1 MDCSMLPFHAPRGYP
16 PALHVWTPRLPCFR
30 LSPQTK
36 RINSRPVIIIGL
48 TGRNAAGKTT
58 AGEMLAARGF
68 TFVSLSNVI
77 RDEAKRRGFTEV
89 RENLIALG
97 NELRERHGP
106 GALAELTVA
115 SMQPDRNYVVDS
127 IRHPAEVQA
136 LKRAGAGTFSLF
148 HIFAPLEDRFARSL
162 ARQRAGDALTLD
174 DFIRQ
179 EEREFASSNAAAQ
192 QLLETERLADR
203 QIDNQATIEE
213 LGVRL
218 TTTLRELEVAFSR
231 PSWDQYFMDIAKQVA
246 ARSNCMKRQVAAVI
260 VSERRIIST
269 GYNGTPRGVKNCNEG
284 GCPRCNGFSESGKNL
299 EECLC
304 SHGEENAIVQASYHG
319 IAIRDA
325 TLYTTYSPCLMCSKM
340 IINAGIRRVVYNEN
354 YPLNDTATA
363 MLHQAGVD
371 LVRLRG

>member
-1 MDCSMLPFHAPRGYP
+1 M
-16 PALHVWTPRLPCFR
+16 
-30 LSPQTK
+30 
-36 RINSRPVIIIGL
+36 IIIGL

-58 AGEMLAARGF
+58 AGEALGSRGF
-68 TFVSLSNVI
+68 SYLSLSDVI
-77 RDEAKRRGFTEV
+77 REEARRRGLEPL
-89 RENLIALG
+89 RENLTALG
-97 NELRERHGP
+97 NELREKHGP
-106 GALAELTVA
+106 GALAELTVTR
-115 SMQPDRNYVVDS
+115 MQTDRNYAVDS
-127 IRHPAEVQA
+127 IRHPAEVMA
-136 LKRAGAGTFSLF
+136 LKKAGSFSLF
-148 HIFAPLEDRFARSL
+148 HIFAPLEARFARST
-162 ARQRAGDALTLD
+162 QRARPGDAQTLQ

-179 EEREFASSNAAAQ
+179 EEREFASSNAASQ

-203 QIDNQATIEE
+203 RIDNDGSLEE
-213 LGVRL
+213 FTARL
-218 TTTLRELEVAFSR
+218 ESTLRELAVSFAR

-299 EECLC
+299 DECLC

-340 IINAGIRRVVYNEN
+340 IINAGIRKVVYNEA

-363 MLHQAGVD
+363 MLKEAGVA
-371 LVRLRG
+371 LVRLKA

>member
-1 MDCSMLPFHAPRGYP
+1 M
-16 PALHVWTPRLPCFR
+16 
-30 LSPQTK
+30 
-36 RINSRPVIIIGL
+36 
-48 TGRNAAGKTT
+48 
-58 AGEMLAARGF
+58 
-68 TFVSLSNVI
+68 
-77 RDEAKRRGFTEV
+77 
-89 RENLIALG
+89 
-97 NELRERHGP
+97 
-106 GALAELTVA
+106 
-115 SMQPDRNYVVDS
+115 
-127 IRHPAEVQA
+127 A
-136 LKRAGAGTFSLF
+136 LKKAGSFSLF
-148 HIFAPLEDRFARSL
+148 HIFAPLEARFARST
-162 ARQRAGDALTLD
+162 QRGRPGDANTLQ

-179 EEREFASSNAAAQ
+179 EEREFASSNAASQ

-203 QIDNQATIEE
+203 RIDNDGSLEE
-213 LGVRL
+213 FTARL
-218 TTTLRELEVAFSR
+218 ESTLRELAVSFAR

-304 SHGEENAIVQASYHG
+304 SHGEENAIIQASYHG

-340 IINAGIRRVVYNEN
+340 IINAGIRKVVYNEA

-363 MLHQAGVD
+363 MLKEAGVS
-371 LVRLRG
+371 LVRLKA

>member
-1 MDCSMLPFHAPRGYP
+1 M
-16 PALHVWTPRLPCFR
+16 
-30 LSPQTK
+30 
-36 RINSRPVIIIGL
+36 IIIGL

-58 AGEMLAARGF
+58 AGEALGSRGF
-68 TFVSLSNVI
+68 SYLSLSDVI
-77 RDEAKRRGFTEV
+77 REEAKRRGLEPL
-89 RENLIALG
+89 RENLTALG
-97 NELRERHGP
+97 NELREKHGP

-115 SMQPDRNYVVDS
+115 RMQSDRNYAVDS
-127 IRHPAEVQA
+127 IRHPAEVMA
-136 LKRAGAGTFSLF
+136 LKKAGSFSLF
-148 HIFAPLEDRFARSL
+148 HIFAPLEARFARSMDR
-162 ARQRAGDALTLD
+162 ARAGDATTLQ

-179 EEREFASSNAAAQ
+179 EEREFASSNAASQ

-203 QIDNQATIEE
+203 RIDNDGTLENFIA
-213 LGVRL
+213 RL
-218 TTTLRELEVAFSR
+218 ESTLRELAVSFAR

-260 VSERRIIST
+260 VSEKRIIST

-340 IINAGIRRVVYNEN
+340 IINAGIRKVVYNEA

-363 MLHQAGVD
+363 MLKEAGVA
-371 LVRLRG
+371 LVRLKA

>member
-1 MDCSMLPFHAPRGYP
+1 M
-16 PALHVWTPRLPCFR
+16 
-30 LSPQTK
+30 
-36 RINSRPVIIIGL
+36 IIIGL

-58 AGEMLAARGF
+58 AGEVLGTRGFSYLSLSDVIREEAKARG
-68 TFVSLSNVI
+68 LSP
-77 RDEAKRRGFTEV
+77 V
-89 RENLIALG
+89 RENLTALG

-106 GALAELTVA
+106 GALAELTV
-115 SMQPDRNYVVDS
+115 SRMQSDRNYAVDS
-127 IRHPAEVQA
+127 IRHPAEVMA
-136 LKRAGAGTFSLF
+136 LKKAGAGSFSLF
-148 HIFAPLEDRFARSL
+148 HIFAPLEARFARSM
-162 ARQRAGDALTLD
+162 ARGRPGDAQTLQ

-179 EEREFASSNAAAQ
+179 EEREFASSNVAAQ

-203 QIDNQATIEE
+203 RIDNDGTLEE
-213 LGVRL
+213 FSARL
-218 TTTLRELEVAFSR
+218 AATLRELEVSFSR

-246 ARSNCMKRQVAAVI
+246 AVI
-260 VSERRIIST
+260 VSDRRIIST

-284 GCPRCNGFSESGKNL
+284 GCPRCNGFSVSGRNL

-340 IINAGIRRVVYNEN
+340 IINAGIRKVVYNEA

-363 MLHQAGVD
+363 MLKEAGVD
-371 LVRLRG
+371 LVRLRV

>member
-1 MDCSMLPFHAPRGYP
+1 MI
-16 PALHVWTPRLPCFR
+16 V
-30 LSPQTK
+30 
-36 RINSRPVIIIGL
+36 IGL

-58 AGEMLAARGF
+58 AGGVLASRGF
-68 TFVSLSNVI
+68 SLLSLSDVI
-77 RDEAKRRGFTEV
+77 REEAKQRGLSPV
-89 RENLIALG
+89 RENLTALG

-115 SMQPDRNYVVDS
+115 RMQHDRNYAIDS
-127 IRHPAEVQA
+127 IRHPAEVMA
-136 LKRAGAGTFSLF
+136 LKRAGAGAGSFSLF
-148 HIFAPLEDRFARSL
+148 HIFAPLEARFARSL
-162 ARQRAGDALTLD
+162 ARKREGDAQTLPE
-174 DFIRQ
+174 FIRQ

-192 QLLETERLADR
+192 QLLETERLAHR
-203 QIDNQATIEE
+203 VIENNGTLE
-213 LGVRL
+213 EFTTHLG
-218 TTTLRELEVAFSR
+218 TALRELEVSFSR

-284 GCPRCNGFSESGKNL
+284 GCPRCNGFSESGRNL

-325 TLYTTYSPCLMCSKM
+325 TLYTTYSPCLICSKM
-340 IINAGIRRVVYNEN
+340 IINAGIRRVVYNEA
-354 YPLNDTATA
+354 YPLNGTATA
-363 MLHQAGVD
+363 MLKEAGVD
-371 LVRLRG
+371 LVNLKV

>member
-1 MDCSMLPFHAPRGYP
+1 M
-16 PALHVWTPRLPCFR
+16 
-30 LSPQTK
+30 
-36 RINSRPVIIIGL
+36 IIIGL

-58 AGEMLAARGF
+58 AGETLRARGF
-68 TFVSLSNVI
+68 SYLSLSDVI
-77 RDEAKRRGFTEV
+77 REEAKGRGLEPV
-89 RENLIALG
+89 RENLTALG

-106 GALAELTVA
+106 GALAELTVGR
-115 SMQPDRNYVVDS
+115 MQTDRNYAVDS
-127 IRHPAEVQA
+127 IRHPAEVMA
-136 LKRAGAGTFSLF
+136 LRKAGSFTLF
-148 HIFAPLEDRFARSL
+148 HIFAPLEARFARSL
-162 ARQRAGDALTLD
+162 ARARAGDAQTLQ

-192 QLLETERLADR
+192 QLLETERLANR
-203 QIDNQATIEE
+203 VIENN
-213 LGVRL
+213 G
-218 TTTLRELEVAFSR
+218 TLDEFSSRVTAALRDVEVSFAR

-260 VSERRIIST
+260 VSDRRIIST

-284 GCPRCNGFSESGKNL
+284 GCPRCNGFSESGRNL

-340 IINAGIRRVVYNEN
+340 IINAGIRKVVYNEA
-354 YPLNDTATA
+354 YPLNGTATA
-363 MLHQAGVD
+363 MLKEAGVD
-371 LVRLRG
+371 LVRLKV

>member
-1 MDCSMLPFHAPRGYP
+1 M
-16 PALHVWTPRLPCFR
+16 
-30 LSPQTK
+30 
-36 RINSRPVIIIGL
+36 IIIGL

-58 AGEMLAARGF
+58 AGEALGTRGF
-68 TFVSLSNVI
+68 SYLSLSDVI
-77 RDEAKRRGFTEV
+77 REEAKRRGLEPL
-89 RENLIALG
+89 RENLTALG
-97 NELRERHGP
+97 NELREKHGP

-115 SMQPDRNYVVDS
+115 RMQPDRNYTVDS
-127 IRHPAEVQA
+127 IRHPAEVMT
-136 LKRAGAGTFSLF
+136 LKKAGSFSLF
-148 HIFAPLEDRFARSL
+148 HIFAPLEARFARSM
-162 ARQRAGDALTLD
+162 ARARPGDAQTLQ

-179 EEREFASSNAAAQ
+179 EEREFASSNVASQ

-203 QIDNQATIEE
+203 RIDNDRAMEDFIARVES
-213 LGVRL
+213 
-218 TTTLRELEVAFSR
+218 TLRELAVSFAR

-260 VSERRIIST
+260 VSEKRIIST

-284 GCPRCNGFSESGKNL
+284 GCPRCNGFSESGRNL

-340 IINAGIRRVVYNEN
+340 IINAGIRKVVYNEA

-363 MLHQAGVD
+363 MLKEAGVA
-371 LVRLRG
+371 LVRLTA